1 MRVIANP
8 KILERKAM
16 RTDIR
21 AVAIAM
27 IGFLTITSLA
37 DIIMIF
43 LAGGVAHGAVYLA
56 SSFVGLA
63 FIWFCFRSD
72 FYLGDILYERRAIPA
87 KVLRNSIVCV
97 VGAYLI
103 FRLISQ
109 GLLWGFHE
117 FGYKLTFNT
126 YDPMGRGM
134 VFVLL
139 NSIIFSP
146 IIEEALFRGVMLR
159 ILSRYGRNFAIVTSA
174 ILFGLYSTDF
184 IELFHAFALGLLLA
198 YITFRY
204 SIKWAAV
211 LHCTNN
217 LVMNAVV
224 IAGAY
229 APWFIIDGVLGVF
242 LVWGIIVAARK
253 FAKVR
258 RFAGKGRSA
267 KNAYAYFF
275 TAPAVII
282 YIIIALT
289 LTFLQTGVIP
299 TGDAAPSDSSPL
311 QIASLDG

>member
-1 MRVIANP
+1 
-8 KILERKAM
+8 M

-27 IGFLTITSLA
+27 IGFLIITSLA
-37 DIIMIF
+37 DIIMVF
-43 LAGGVAHGAVYLA
+43 LAGSVAHGAVYLA

-72 FYLGDILYERRAIPA
+72 FYLGDILYEQRAIPR
-87 KVLRNSIVCV
+87 KVFMNSIVCV
-97 VGAYLI
+97 IGIYLI
-103 FRLISQ
+103 FRLIGQ
-109 GLLWGFHE
+109 GVRWLFHE
-117 FGYKLTFNT
+117 QGYQLTFNT
-126 YDPMGRGM
+126 YDPTGRGM
-134 VFVLL
+134 VFILL
-139 NSIIFSP
+139 NSIIISP

-159 ILSRYGRNFAIVTSA
+159 ILSRYGRNFAMVTSA
-174 ILFGLYSTDF
+174 ILFGLYNTDY
-184 IELFHAFALGLLLA
+184 IELFHSFALGLLLA

-204 SIKWAAV
+204 SIKWAIA

-224 IAGAY
+224 IVSAY
-229 APWFIIDGVLGVF
+229 VPWFIIDGILGAF
-242 LVWGIIVAARK
+242 LVWGIIISVRK

-282 YIIIALT
+282 YIIIALLLAFSQT
-289 LTFLQTGVIP
+289 GIVPTDATIPPDSSFLQK
-299 TGDAAPSDSSPL
+299 AP
-311 QIASLDG
+311 IN